1 MKRLSQ
7 RSQRTYTLDTSSSN
21 QIRQNSYLF
30 NNTED
35 INQLKSLFL
44 HYSNNET
51 ILTTKQYV
59 KFLTDAQLFDPISLT
74 QKYANILFYSFT
86 KAKNTLTFQS
96 FCDLILKIIELK
108 YPDDFFMN
116 QPSAVTLFFNT
127 YVYPLLDILLS
138 TRVPKKGNDN
148 KNAINF
154 HLIISKIASSSN
166 QNLIEQNYLLFSKIY
181 SKYFCFEK
189 LNISKSQ
196 KSHLSQRAFC
206 KVMRDFEICPYYI
219 SVAQLNEI
227 FNELMTTPD
236 FSIEIISKI
245 INSEV
250 NSNIGMYFT
259 LYHFIVSLYLVSVL
273 NIINTQKESDDSNI
287 NGNLYEIFL
296 NNNDS
301 LAYEKVIKLFI
312 TSKEL
317 NKVIPNEIKEFENE
331 KKQPQI
337 SNSNNIETNQSQQ
350 RNLRPEI
357 VKARSSN
364 ITSQS
369 ELIHMSSPTIS
380 LRDKMVNDNEKL
392 CTIETMY
399 PFILSK
405 YYFVLINI
413 YKFYSELY
421 FETNFS
427 IYMTQNG
434 FIKFLRDIGLVDISS
449 TSSNSNKKS
458 TVTDL
463 YVYNKMKAN
472 LLSFANINVFFSK
485 YSSIKPNERNSSSNK
500 KINFESFLK
509 IILCLSNKLYNPQY
523 NSISYD
529 NKSFSIDYLTQ
540 DEFPIKYAF
549 CFIENY
555 ISPLYTDLKN
565 FIEEESFSYENLT
578 VLFSSSPLNKFVRDI
593 VPCLINILK
602 VYTDGKNMITYN
614 QYFKMLCDFEI
625 FPDLISRT
633 RMIKIFLNFIDNFD
647 KDYIIT
653 GNNKIA
659 LSVDRC
665 ANAILFIAVGLV
677 ENQNVKIDNGEL
689 LRKIIYF
696 VQRMIQTKGLEI
708 VTKKSGIIKI
718 SREFIKVFNDYKKI
732 V

>member
-1 MKRLSQ
+1 MKNLSQ
-7 RSQRTYTLDTSSSN
+7 RSQRTYTLNTSSSN
-21 QIRQNSYLF
+21 QIRQNSALF

-35 INQLKSLFL
+35 INQLRNLFL

-51 ILTTKQYV
+51 FITNKQYI
-59 KFLTDAQLFDPISLT
+59 KFLTDAQLFDPFSLT

-96 FCDLILKIIELK
+96 FCDLVFKIIELK

-138 TRVPKKGNDN
+138 TRVPQKGNN
-148 KNAINF
+148 KNAINY
-154 HLIISKIASSSN
+154 HLIISKIASLPN
-166 QNLIEQNYLLFSKIY
+166 HNLIEQNYLLFTKIY
-181 SKYFCFEK
+181 NKYFCFEK
-189 LNISKSQ
+189 LIISKSQ

-206 KVMRDFEICPYYI
+206 KLMRDFEVCPYYI
-219 SVAQLNEI
+219 SVTQLNDI
-227 FNELMTTPD
+227 FNELMNTPD

-250 NSNIGMYFT
+250 NSNTGMYFT
-259 LYHFIVSLYLVSVL
+259 LYHFIVSLYLVAVF
-273 NIINTQKESDDSNI
+273 NIINTQKENDDSNI

-301 LAYEKVIKLFI
+301 LAYEKVIKLLI

-317 NKVIPNEIKEFENE
+317 NKVMPNEIKEFENE
-331 KKQPQI
+331 KKQPQT
-337 SNSNNIETNQSQQ
+337 SKSNNLGTEQSQQ
-350 RNLRPEI
+350 RNLHPEI
-357 VKARSSN
+357 VKAKSSN
-364 ITSQS
+364 LTSQS
-369 ELIHMSSPTIS
+369 ELIQMSHPTMS
-380 LRDKMVNDNEKL
+380 LRDKMVNDNERL
-392 CTIETMY
+392 YTIEKMS

-427 IYMTQNG
+427 VYMTQNG

-449 TSSNSNKKS
+449 NKITNNKNNL
-458 TVTDL
+458 TDL

-485 YSSIKPNERNSSSNK
+485 YSSTKPNEANSSSNK
-500 KINFESFLK
+500 KINFDSFIK

-555 ISPLYTDLKN
+555 ISPLYTDLQN

-578 VLFSSSPLNKFVRDI
+578 VLFSSSPVNKFVKSI
-593 VPCLINILK
+593 IPCLINILK
-602 VYTDGKNMITYN
+602 VYTDGKNIITYN

-633 RMIKIFLNFIDNFD
+633 RMIKIFINFIDNFD

-653 GNNKIA
+653 GNNKIS

-665 ANAILFIAVGLV
+665 ANAILFIAVGLL
-677 ENQNVKIDNGEL
+677 ENQNVKIDNGDL
-689 LRKIIYF
+689 LIKMIYF

-718 SREFIKVFNDYKKI
+718 SREFIKVFNEYKKT